1 MHSRKPSDDAD
12 KNKKPRKARAKKGE
26 TTPAKKK
33 ASAPPPPPPPPPPA
47 PEAPEVAEIDDD
59 ANEGWV
65 VLRALEYA
73 LAVVPKQKDNPGL
86 HLVLLRP
93 HYIIG
98 TDDHALHQ
106 AFLAKPICKAPI
118 KVTVPSARALA
129 AVLAG
134 EIKAAEAEPG
144 QRVAVRWDG
153 LVVEIKR
160 TSADPHTVTLDRCHH
175 GPDCDAITVPL
186 PESFEAAATVPAKAL
201 ARALDKGD
209 YTAGLF
215 VSTGQRMM
223 VVDEMSGSA
232 TTARAFV
239 AFRGQSLGIKQQPL
253 PMATGPAAPMRPA
266 PMGRPEVVDAEV
278 IGELPAPSAWV
289 QIECNRS
296 EAWDRIPA
304 AELADLTPYT
314 VDEAR
319 GMVVWGPWPRG
330 SLRLRQVWA
339 RLVRLGLE
347 PREVPCQMELP
358 ALDASTG
365 DAGEPRQ
372 LGAGDASPE
381 SEDDEDTSD
390 DESEG
395 GE

>member
-1 MHSRKPSDDAD
+1 MKTNRKSNDDS
-12 KNKKPRKARAKKGE
+12 KKPRKPRGKKGE
-26 TTPAKKK
+26 TTPTKKS
-33 ASAPPPPPPPPPPA
+33 AHDSAPPPPPPPPPPA
-47 PEAPEVAEIDDD
+47 TPEAAEIDED
-59 ANEGWV
+59 ANEGYA

-73 LAVVPKQKDNPGL
+73 LAVVPKHKDNPGL
-86 HLVLLRP
+86 SLVLLRP

-98 TDDHALHQ
+98 TDDYAFHQ
-106 AFLAKPICKAPI
+106 AFLDRPITKAPI
-118 KVTVPSARALA
+118 KVTLPSARALA

-160 TSADPHTVTLDRCHH
+160 GGADAHTVTLDRCHH

-186 PESFEAAATVPAKAL
+186 PDAFDAAATVPAKAL

-215 VSTGQRMM
+215 VSSGQRMV

-253 PMATGPAAPMRPA
+253 PMATGPAVVAHPQ
-266 PMGRPEVVDAEV
+266 PMGRPTVVDAEI

-330 SLRLRQVWA
+330 SLRLRHVWA
-339 RLVRLGLE
+339 RLVRLGME
-347 PREVPCQMELP
+347 PREVPCQTALPLEL
-358 ALDASTG
+358 DTGAS
-365 DAGEPRQ
+365 GEPRQ
-372 LGAGDASPE
+372 LGAGDDQA
-381 SEDDEDTSD
+381 EDDGAEDD
-390 DESEG
+390 
-395 GE
+395 GEVQL